1 MDRAV
6 AGVSAERTPVP
17 QLLEPD
23 ANDARSPA
31 DKPPPFLL
39 QFLKDFKQVASIAPS
54 SRWLAAATCR
64 HVSPDRPQTILELGA
79 GTGAVTHVACRKMH
93 PASRLIAVEIDPHFA
108 RHLATR
114 CPRAEVTCG
123 DVRNLDCE
131 LNRLGVGS
139 IDLVLNGLPTPSL
152 PPAVNQAVFETL
164 ARRAASA
171 WISQLT
177 VMPWVYK
184 PMYHRLFEEVRF
196 DLVPLN
202 IPPGG
207 VYHCRGLQSDWAEQ
221 LPGIRGFFGKKKSA

>member
-1 MDRAV
+1 M
-6 AGVSAERTPVP
+6 P
-17 QLLEPD
+17 QLLEPEAHD
-23 ANDARSPA
+23 TRSSA

-64 HVSPDRPQTILELGA
+64 HVSPNRPQTILELGA
-79 GTGAVTHVACRKMH
+79 GTGAVTDVACRRMH
-93 PASRLIAVEIDPHFA
+93 PASRLIAVEIAPHFA
-108 RHLATR
+108 RHLAAR
-114 CPRAEVTCG
+114 CPRAQVLCG
-123 DVRNLDCE
+123 DVLNLDAE
-131 LNRLGVGS
+131 LDRLEVGP

-152 PPAVNQAVFETL
+152 PPAVNRAVFETL
-164 ARRAASA
+164 NRRASSA

-184 PMYHRLFEEVRF
+184 PMYHRLFEEVHF

-207 VYHCRGLQSDWAEQ
+207 VYHCRHLRSDWTEQ
-221 LPGIRGFFGKKKSA
+221 LPGIRGLFGKKKSA